1 MEYIDT
7 TKSVLENLYYLSG
20 ILILIS
26 IAIGLFQLSI
36 AKTTLNI
43 NSQREAAKLAVNQID
58 IYMTQIIPLQNK
70 LYQTEKEKN
79 ISKIKLE
86 IGDFN
91 SEFLTSKMGKEE
103 FIKSFRKRIPISS
116 EVISVLNVMEAFSV
130 YFVKGIADEEIGFSS
145 IGTTFIH
152 SVENL
157 YFDIASYNYEKTE
170 SFQNLIKLYEIWS
183 KKKQLI
189 NLQTDRNIILE
200 KILKLNPSKLKSIGT
215 K

>member
-1 MEYIDT
+1 MFGNWFLNRYIRLTNPHHRKAPDVSGKLKKKTEMEYIDT

-79 ISKIKLE
+79 MN
-86 IGDFN
+86 F
-91 SEFLTSKMGKEE
+91 T
-103 FIKSFRKRIPISS
+103 
-116 EVISVLNVMEAFSV
+116 
-130 YFVKGIADEEIGFSS
+130 
-145 IGTTFIH
+145 
-152 SVENL
+152 EN
-157 YFDIASYNYEKTE
+157 K
-170 SFQNLIKLYEIWS
+170 
-183 KKKQLI
+183 
-189 NLQTDRNIILE
+189 
-200 KILKLNPSKLKSIGT
+200 
-215 K
+215 